1 MTLRRLD
8 YFLVSSHME
17 LDIASCGF
25 YTQIQS
31 DHSPVFLKISP
42 LADAYKGP
50 GYWKFNNSLV
60 SDPIYIEKTR
70 EVISEIKANSFDY
83 DDIRV
88 KWEFLKFRIR
98 QFTQSYSK
106 IKAQKRRQ
114 KRLNLE
120 KKVEILESEISESSD
135 PEVQIQYD
143 NAKNELEDLYD
154 YITDG
159 AILRSKVNWYGQGEK
174 STKYFPNLEKHIKSK
189 THIRKLIAQNLT
201 QK

>member
-1 MTLRRLD
+1 MTKPQAIFGEVIGTVSLDALRGVLSLKKESMGQIKALMTEFDLIDIWRIRNPTYRKFTWRRSKPVTLRRLD

-42 LADAYKGP
+42 LADAYRGP

-70 EVISEIKANSFDY
+70 ELISEIKTNSFDF

-88 KWEFLKFRIR
+88 KWQFLKFRIR

-106 IKAQKRRQ
+106 IK
-114 KRLNLE
+114 
-120 KKVEILESEISESSD
+120 
-135 PEVQIQYD
+135 
-143 NAKNELEDLYD
+143 
-154 YITDG
+154 
-159 AILRSKVNWYGQGEK
+159 
-174 STKYFPNLEKHIKSK
+174 
-189 THIRKLIAQNLT
+189 
-201 QK
+201 

>member
-1 MTLRRLD
+1 MVPYVFINYYAPNDQQSQVTIMKEIVEKLKTIPVDKTTSYIWGGDWNCVLNKSLDALGGVLLLKKESVDQIKALMAEFDLIDIWRVRNPTYRKFTWRRSKPVTLRRLD

-42 LADAYKGP
+42 LADAYRGP

-70 EVISEIKANSFDY
+70 ELISEIKTNSFDF

-88 KWEFLKFRIR
+88 K
-98 QFTQSYSK
+98 
-106 IKAQKRRQ
+106 
-114 KRLNLE
+114 
-120 KKVEILESEISESSD
+120 
-135 PEVQIQYD
+135 
-143 NAKNELEDLYD
+143 
-154 YITDG
+154 
-159 AILRSKVNWYGQGEK
+159 
-174 STKYFPNLEKHIKSK
+174 
-189 THIRKLIAQNLT
+189 
-201 QK
+201 